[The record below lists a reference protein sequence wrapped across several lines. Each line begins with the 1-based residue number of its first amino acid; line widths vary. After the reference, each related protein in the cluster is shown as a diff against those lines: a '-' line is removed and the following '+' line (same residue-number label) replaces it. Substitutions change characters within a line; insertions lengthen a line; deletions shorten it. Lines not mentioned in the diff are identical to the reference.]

1 MPLLVSSSLIVQ
13 EDNPVGSRAPRRAD
27 LSAPDI
33 GGAMPELPE
42 VETVRRG
49 LALRISGRRILR
61 AELRRPDLRRPF
73 PPALAARLDGALIG
87 ALGRR
92 GKYILIE
99 LDADGLLL
107 LHLGMSGRVTAS
119 RAALPAAPHDHV
131 VLTLDDGTVIRFNDP
146 RRFGTLDYVKRGEE
160 DRHPLLAGL
169 GPEPLEPGFDGGY
182 LAIKLAGKLTPIKAA
197 LLDQRVVAGLGN
209 IYVCEALF
217 RAGLSPR
224 RLAASIGR
232 GRAERLAAAIRSV
245 LAEAIAAGGSSLRDY
260 VQADGALGYF
270 QHQWAVYGREGSPC
284 PGCDCAAGVRRI
296 VQSGRSTF
304 FCAKRQR

>member
-1 MPLLVSSSLIVQ
+1 
-13 EDNPVGSRAPRRAD
+13 
-27 LSAPDI
+27 
-33 GGAMPELPE
+33 MPELPE

-49 LALRISGRRILR
+49 LALRISGRRIVR

-73 PPALAARLDGALIG
+73 PPALAARLNGALIG

-107 LHLGMSGRVTAS
+107 LHLGMSGRVTAGS
-119 RAALPAAPHDHV
+119 AVQPTAPHDHV

-146 RRFGTLDYVKRGEE
+146 RRFGLIDYIRRGEAAQ
-160 DRHPLLAGL
+160 HPLLAGL
-169 GPEPLEPGFDGGY
+169 GPEPLEPGFDGAY
-182 LAIKLAGKLTPIKAA
+182 LGSTLTGKLTPIKTA
-197 LLDQRVVAGLGN
+197 LLDQRIVAGLGN

-217 RAGLSPR
+217 RARLSPR
-224 RLAASIGR
+224 RFAASIGR
-232 GRAERLAAAIRSV
+232 VRAERLAAAIKSV
-245 LAEAIAAGGSSLRDY
+245 LTEAIGAGGSSLRDY

-270 QHQWAVYGREGSPC
+270 QHHWAVYGREGNPC
-284 PGCDCAAGVRRI
+284 PGCDCGGAVRRI

-304 FCAKRQR
+304 FCGKRQR

>member
-1 MPLLVSSSLIVQ
+1 
-13 EDNPVGSRAPRRAD
+13 
-27 LSAPDI
+27 
-33 GGAMPELPE
+33 MPELPE

-49 LALRISGRRILR
+49 LALKISGRRILR
-61 AELRRPDLRRPF
+61 AELRRSDLRRPF
-73 PPALAARLDGALIG
+73 PPTLAARLDGALIG

-119 RAALPAAPHDHV
+119 RSALPVAPHDHV
-131 VLTLDDGTVIRFNDP
+131 VLTLNDGTVVRFNDA

-160 DRHPLLAGL
+160 HRHPLLAGL
-169 GPEPLEPGFDGGY
+169 GPEPLEPGFDGAY
-182 LAIKLAGKLTPIKAA
+182 LAAKLAGKRTPLKAA

-217 RAGLSPR
+217 RARLSPR

-245 LAEAIAAGGSSLRDY
+245 LTEAIAAGGSSLRDY
-260 VQADGALGYF
+260 VHADGELGYF
-270 QHQWAVYGREGSPC
+270 QHHWAVYGREGGPC
-284 PGCDCAAGVRRI
+284 PGCGCGVGVRRI